1 MNRHSSLYAAIFVA
15 LLGAGPAGAAGYPER
30 PIKLVVPFAVGGLN
44 DVLAR
49 IIAPRLTA
57 ELGQAMVV
65 ENKGGAGS
73 VVGTEQVAR
82 ARPDGYTLLL
92 SSAAL
97 AINPTLYKKLPYDVQ
112 RDFVPIIQISRTQM
126 VLLRSPKFQPDS
138 APALVDYIRKHP
150 GKVNYASSGVG
161 SPSHLASELF
171 VRTYGLDTVHVPY
184 KGAGPALAAIAAGEA
199 EFCVDVLPTAMTM
212 HKSGMLKILAL
223 VGEQRSPLL
232 PDVPTLAEVGFP
244 EYAASSWNVIMA
256 PANTPADVL
265 EKLRTTLKKIMESD
279 SMRERMQQLAVEPR
293 SVTGGEL
300 SAFISSETKKWG
312 NLIASASIT
321 AD

>member
-1 MNRHSSLYAAIFVA
+1 MNRQSSLCATILVS
-15 LLGAGPAGAAGYPER
+15 LLGGGTACAAGYPDR
-30 PIKLVVPFAVGGLN
+30 PIKMVVPFAVGGLN

-57 ELGQAMVV
+57 ELGQPVVV

-73 VVGTEQVAR
+73 VVGTEQAAR

-97 AINPTLYKKLPYDVQ
+97 AINPSLYKKLPYDVQ
-112 RDFVPIIQISRTQM
+112 RDFVPVIQISSTQM
-126 VLLRSPKFQPDS
+126 VLLRSPKFEPDS
-138 APALVDYIRKHP
+138 APALVDYLRKHP

-171 VRTYGLDTVHVPY
+171 VRTYKLDTVHVPY

-223 VGEQRSPLL
+223 AGDKRSPLL

-256 PANTPADVL
+256 PAHTPADVL
-265 EKLRTTLKKIMESD
+265 DKLRATLRKIMESD
-279 SMRERMQQLAVEPR
+279 DMRERMRQLAVEPR
-293 SVTGGEL
+293 SVTGEAL
-300 SAFISSETKKWG
+300 AAFIASETDKWG
-312 NLIASASIT
+312 NLIQSASIT